1 MFDWLR
7 NLFKKEP
14 VKNPI
19 FVTANSIV
27 QRGIK
32 AKGTIITIGV
42 DIFSD
47 ALGTI
52 PIYSLEWGNMSPS
65 GTYTKT
71 LYIKNKGSTDV
82 KLNMLV
88 GSWNPVAT
96 GTYLAITWD
105 KENTNMTAGQLL
117 PFVMTVK
124 VAPNISG
131 ITTWGCTITYQGT
144 TP

>member
-14 VKNPI
+14 VKSPI

-47 ALGTI
+47 LAGTI
-52 PIYSLEWGNMSPS
+52 PVYSLEWGNMSPS
-65 GTYTKT
+65 GTYTRT
-71 LYIKNKGSTDV
+71 LYIKNKGSTEV

-88 GSWNPVAT
+88 GAWNPVAT
-96 GTYLAITWD
+96 SSYLTMTWD
-105 KENTNMTAGQLL
+105 KENTMLSANQLV
-117 PFVMTVK
+117 PFVMTAK
-124 VAPNISG
+124 VSPNITG
-131 ITTWGCTITYQGT
+131 ITTWGCNITYQGT
-144 TP
+144 TI